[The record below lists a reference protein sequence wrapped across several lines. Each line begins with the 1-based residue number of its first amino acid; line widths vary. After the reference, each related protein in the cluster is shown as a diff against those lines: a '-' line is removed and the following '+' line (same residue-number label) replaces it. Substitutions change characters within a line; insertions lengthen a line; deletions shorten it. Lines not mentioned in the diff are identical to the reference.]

1 MIINGFTMP
10 AKELNED
17 AMYVSEKFGFVLDG
31 ATGLLKEN
39 VSPIKSDAAWFTQ
52 TFREFFINNLG
63 DMSKSFQEIVIKGII
78 EIDNTYMSFPNA
90 ETVKSKPSSGAAI
103 YRINNDKFEYFILGD
118 CSFLIEDTKGTVT
131 HLKLDDLTR
140 LDAIN
145 INKMAKIAKEKG
157 INVVDARELINDDL
171 VKTRLMQNTD
181 EGYWILS
188 DDTEAPS
195 HALVGEIPLENINQ
209 IVGTS
214 DGFSQIYD
222 TFFIY
227 TKEELIEK
235 LQNGTSIET
244 LYKTLC
250 TEQDKDALCN
260 EKPRFKLR
268 DDATLIYAKFN

>member
-1 MIINGFTMP
+1 MKFNGFTMP
-10 AKELNED
+10 AKEINED
-17 AMYVSEKFGFVLDG
+17 AMYICEKFGFVLDG

-52 TFREFFINNLG
+52 IFREFLINNL
-63 DMSKSFQEIVIKGII
+63 DDTSKSIQEIIIKGII
-78 EIDNTYMSFPNA
+78 EIDNAYMSFPNA
-90 ETVKSKPSSGAAI
+90 EYVKSKPSSGVAI
-103 YRINNDKFEYFILGD
+103 YRINNDKLEYFILGD
-118 CSFLIEDTKGTVT
+118 CSFLVSDKTGNIT

-145 INKMAKIAKEKG
+145 INKMAEIAKKQN
-157 INVVDARELINDDL
+157 INVVDARVLINDDL

-195 HALVGEIPLENINQ
+195 HALVGEIQLDSISQ

-227 TKEELIEK
+227 TKEELMAKLSSNTPIE
-235 LQNGTSIET
+235 E

-250 TEQDKDALCN
+250 NEQDKDAFCN

-268 DDATLIYAKFN
+268 DDATLIYAEF